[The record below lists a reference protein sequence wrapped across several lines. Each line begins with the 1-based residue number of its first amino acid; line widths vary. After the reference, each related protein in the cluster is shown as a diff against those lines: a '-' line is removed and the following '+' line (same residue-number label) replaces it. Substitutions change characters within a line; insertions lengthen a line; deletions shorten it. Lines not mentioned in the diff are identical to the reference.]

1 MVLSSIASLS
11 QSLPFSSNPPAQE
24 NTHTQKPLT
33 LKASHLFKTYQKR
46 SVVSDVSFEVS
57 SGEVVAL
64 LGPNGAGKTTSFYMV
79 AGVIRP
85 DEGSITLGEKRLD
98 DDGIHERAKAG
109 LGYLPQETSVFRSL
123 SVWDNLMLVLEHQ
136 PMSKQEA
143 KRKANDLL
151 EEFGLARLKQKP
163 AVQLSGGE
171 RRRVEIAR
179 ALASNPQFI
188 LLDEPFTGI
197 DPITIEDL
205 QVLIRHLA
213 QRGLGVLITDH
224 NPNATLN
231 IADRGYILIDG
242 KVIFSGSNTAIATN
256 PIVKQAYLGEGFHY
270 VTQAITPSSVNP

>member
-1 MVLSSIASLS
+1 M
-11 QSLPFSSNPPAQE
+11 
-24 NTHTQKPLT
+24 
-33 LKASHLFKTYQKR
+33 
-46 SVVSDVSFEVS
+46 VVSDVSFEVS

-79 AGVIRP
+79 AGVIAP
-85 DEGSITLGEKRLD
+85 DEGMITLNDKTLD
-98 DDGIHERAKAG
+98 GTGIHERAKVG

-136 PMSKQEA
+136 PISKQEA
-143 KRKANDLL
+143 KQKANSLL
-151 EEFGLARLKQKP
+151 EEFGLGKLRHKP
-163 AVQLSGGE
+163 AIQLSGGE

-213 QRGLGVLITDH
+213 NRGLGVLITDH

-270 VTQAITPSSVNP
+270 VTQTVVTEQ